1 MTTVYR
7 KSLKNVGSEERHTFR
22 GTFVRTGS
30 KGGHTRIT
38 VLLEDVRRKGSNK
51 ILTDHIWFNYTEG
64 FKKLGLECGDEV
76 EFDARVQE
84 YKKGYWGDDEK
95 KAKKR
100 PPASISYKLSHPTK
114 IRKTGNKKPVRQMKS
129 NWEKK
134 RANR

>member
-30 KGGHTRIT
+30 KGGYTRIT
-38 VLLEDVRRKGSNK
+38 VLL
-51 ILTDHIWFNYTEG
+51 LTDHIWFNYTEG

-114 IRKTGNKKPVRQMKS
+114 IRKTGNKKPVRQIKS